1 MSTGENLFTFNIFLA
16 FGFIVGAI
24 FILVY
29 LVARLKRSERKKLEI
44 ETQFRELETK
54 MNTIQ
59 LDNIESKLNPHLFK
73 NILNSI
79 QAHAYQTYFAIDK
92 LANVLDYILYDSH
105 KKYVTPKEEID
116 FAMSLIEINKI
127 KLSPLFELKIKLKI
141 HENEPLYTQTVMAPL
156 VSIELIENA
165 FKHADLQSPDAFI
178 SVTFSFIDSIF
189 SLTVANKISARQPLK
204 KEHSGI
210 GEKSMEQ
217 RLKIIYGENYKLE
230 KFVEDNCY
238 IAHLKINL
246 LEHKAKMLAV
256 R

>member
-16 FGFIVGAI
+16 LGFLAGAI
-24 FILVY
+24 FLVVY
-29 LVARLKRSERKKLEI
+29 LAVRLNRSERKKLEI

-54 MNTIQ
+54 LNTIQ

-141 HENEPLYTQTVMAPL
+141 HENEPLYTQTVLAPL

-178 SVTFSFIDSIF
+178 SVTFSFIDSVF